1 MCYVA
6 ILFIC
11 LGHKNKIQL
20 KRQPRN
26 KMFFDN
32 VLHEDFLCHFIL
44 LINVEDLLFSFSF
57 IFSCAKV
64 KTKQRITVKVLQLKP
79 VRTASAIVI
88 EWDQDQSLNDIF
100 AVNLWSMFNNCSFDG
115 DQIFYIHWAQ
125 QHSIRKSL
133 KP

>member
-88 EWDQDQSLNDIF
+88 E
-100 AVNLWSMFNNCSFDG
+100 
-115 DQIFYIHWAQ
+115 
-125 QHSIRKSL
+125 
-133 KP
+133 